1 MYSDKLSPPID
12 ITGKTEHSDIEDLL
26 YKIFKREIMD
36 QKNRGEFQGKF
47 IYVNFNS
54 WINNKSEVFWH
65 LISLNKNEKFNILPC
80 NNCIS
85 ITKCFSNCIENSRKI
100 TFKNKDIRNICYY
113 RGIRIHWI
121 NEILN
126 LANQGDPDIK
136 IWKLRKKGGRDQ
148 TYIRFINGTVDYVII
163 LDEFRKGGRLKNYV
177 LTTAYPVFYI
187 NSKVN
192 FDSAYSNYIKS
203 LAT

>member
-1 MYSDKLSPPID
+1 
-12 ITGKTEHSDIEDLL
+12 
-26 YKIFKREIMD
+26 MD